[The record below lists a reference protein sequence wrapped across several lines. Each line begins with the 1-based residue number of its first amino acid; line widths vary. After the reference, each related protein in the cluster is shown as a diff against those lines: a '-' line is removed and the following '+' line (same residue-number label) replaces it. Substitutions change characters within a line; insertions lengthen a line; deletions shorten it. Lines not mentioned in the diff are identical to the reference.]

1 MINLLVSDLFTS
13 TLADLDELEVV
24 VEELDS
30 SVISKIIKD
39 NNYHDYISA
48 KDIPECI
55 ILAHEIRLE
64 QVIDNIISNSNKYA
78 GTNIDVKANIVG
90 KYLEVEFRDYGKGI
104 DNEEIPLIFNK
115 FYRGKN
121 SKNKNGTGLGLY
133 IAKYFIKNMQG
144 DIKCFNIENGF
155 VVKVIIKLA

>member
-64 QVIDNIISNSNKYA
+64 QVIDK
-78 GTNIDVKANIVG
+78 
-90 KYLEVEFRDYGKGI
+90 
-104 DNEEIPLIFNK
+104 
-115 FYRGKN
+115 
-121 SKNKNGTGLGLY
+121 
-133 IAKYFIKNMQG
+133 IK
-144 DIKCFNIENGF
+144 KECR
-155 VVKVIIKLA
+155 